1 MLILCISSTVLLSQK
16 LLSGN
21 LSQPN
26 AHVISINTGGGGVV
40 VDNATGFVAGDTILV
55 IQMQG
60 VGILT
65 GLADYGNIQN
75 FLGQPGMHEFMIVQS
90 VNTITR
96 EIVFRNNL
104 LQTYDI
110 AGNVQI
116 IRVPYYNSA
125 VVTGTLTCQAWDSV
139 AKKGGVLALIV
150 GRSVRLN
157 ADIDVSN
164 KGFKGGSDAIG
175 DGRCAM
181 VDPLTI
187 NPSYPNTFLNAGLKG
202 EGIAIRNDAGVL
214 LAPLN
219 VKGQGPN
226 FTGGGG
232 GNGRFSGGGGGS
244 NHGAGGIGGFEDNVC
259 VAPQAGGLGGIKSEL
274 ASFPSLVD
282 RIYLGGGGGASTS
295 LTGLSQPAGN
305 GGGII
310 IIVTDTIIGN
320 SGRLISNGGDGGT
333 ATANG
338 GAGGGGAG
346 GSIALA
352 LNSFGSSPLQLSVSG
367 GKGGDQ
373 VNYGEGG
380 GGGGG
385 LVFVSSVPT
394 ASVQISNEGGLQ
406 GNSSNPPI
414 NQGLPG
420 DPGDTK
426 TTFKAILNGFLF
438 NSIRSSVTGNQEDS
452 ICSNMIPP
460 KITGTTPIGG
470 TPGYTF
476 IWEKSYDQ
484 AAWITLTNDPDPT
497 NYTPTTIETTTV
509 WFRRTITDQSI
520 PTPLVDISKPVQII
534 VQPFI
539 KNNIVG
545 TSDTICFAQN
555 PLKFTP
561 QATLLDGNGKYAF
574 KWQVSVDNSHFS
586 LPGNTYTTEDYT
598 PPGGLTVTSWYR
610 RTVTSGRCIDS
621 TGVASSAIVKITVLD
636 TIQNNKILSLP
647 DSICYGSAFTNL
659 TATASPA
666 LSGGDNLFRYTWQSN
681 INGAG
686 WVTAPGVSN
695 TAGYNPVELPQR
707 IPSNQYIYRRV
718 VHSGS
723 NDVCASVSNEVLLK
737 DFPVITNNTIA
748 PVPPICSGS
757 VPADIIGTDPPTLT
771 GGNTIYNFTWQN
783 STKSQSWANIPGA
796 TVSDFQLLSPLTDTT
811 WYRRIVKAV
820 CSDTSTSVQVV
831 VHKPILNF
839 DVTLAGG
846 GVTQTICNSQ
856 VPLQLQGPPAT
867 GGTDLPGDYAYL
879 WKSSPDNTVFTAIPG
894 ATSLTFQPPSLA
906 ATTYYEREVISGA
919 CTVNSNP
926 ITVTV
931 LPTITNNSI
940 SGNSTVCYSLAPD
953 IISGSTLSGGSGDY
967 NYLWQQSIN
976 GGINWVPAFGTNS
989 SSTYQPPSLFVP
1001 TTFRRTVTSGLN
1013 NCCSDTSNV
1022 FNISIDPLPSSPIY
1036 AGPDTLIYS
1045 VEKIYHMKAIKP
1057 VAPETGTWSPLYN
1070 ETTSIEDTTGY
1081 NTIVRNLAI
1090 GKNSFLWTVHRGLC
1104 TLSDSVDIELLKDF
1118 IPQGFSPNGDEI
1130 NDVFKIEGLNHED
1143 QTIQLNIVNGA
1154 GTEVFSTFSAGGNTS
1169 TWKDWN
1175 GKNSNGA
1182 DLSEGTYY
1190 YMLKITT
1197 NQGQVFRR
1205 SGFIILKRY

>member
-1 MLILCISSTVLLSQK
+1 LLSQK

-21 LSQPN
+21 LSQPI
-26 AHVISINTGGGGVV
+26 AHVESINADFGGVI
-40 VDNATGFVAGDTILV
+40 VDDVTGLAAGDTILV

-75 FLGQPGMHEFMIVQS
+75 FLGQPGMHEFMIVES
-90 VNTITR
+90 VNSLTR
-96 EIVFRNNL
+96 EVLFRNNL
-104 LQTYDI
+104 LKTYNVD
-110 AGNVQI
+110 GNVQI

-125 VVTGTLTCQAWDSV
+125 IVTGTLTCNAWDPV

-150 GRSVRLN
+150 GRSVKLN

-164 KGFKGGSDAIG
+164 KGFTGGKDAIG
-175 DGRCAM
+175 DGRCEM
-181 VDPLTI
+181 VAPLTI
-187 NPSYPNTFLNAGLKG
+187 NLSYPIDFLNAGFKG
-202 EGIAIRNDAGVL
+202 EGIAIHNDAGVL

-244 NHGAGGIGGFEDNVC
+244 NRGAGGIGGFEDNAC
-259 VAPQAGGLGGIKSEL
+259 AAPQAGGLGGIKSEL

-310 IIVTDTIIGN
+310 IIVTDTLIGN
-320 SGRLISNGGDGGT
+320 SGRLVSNGGNGGT

-346 GSIALA
+346 GSIALS
-352 LNSFGSSPLQLSVSG
+352 LNSFGLAALQLSVTG

-385 LVFVSSVPT
+385 LVFVSSSPT
-394 ASVQISNEGGLQ
+394 GNVQISNEGGLQ

-420 DPGDTK
+420 EPGETK

-438 NSIRSSVTGNQEDS
+438 NSIRSSATGNQEDS
-452 ICSNMIPP
+452 VCSNMIPP

-470 TPGYTF
+470 TPGYTY

-484 AAWITLTNDPDPT
+484 VAWIILTNDPDPT
-497 NYTPTTIETTTV
+497 NYTPTTIETSTV

-520 PTPLVDISKPVQII
+520 PVLVDISKSVKIT

-545 TSDTICFAQN
+545 SSDTICFAQI
-555 PLKFTP
+555 PSKFTSK
-561 QATLLDGNGKYAF
+561 ATLLDGNGKYAF
-574 KWQVSVDNSHFS
+574 KWQLSVDNSHFS
-586 LPGNTYTTEDYT
+586 LPGNDYTSEEYT
-598 PPGGLTVTSWYR
+598 PPAGLTVTSWYR

-636 TIQNNKILSLP
+636 TIRNNRILSFP
-647 DSICYGSAFTNL
+647 DSICFGSAFTNL
-659 TATASPA
+659 IATTSPT
-666 LSGGDNLFRYTWQSN
+666 LSGGDNLYRYSWQSN
-681 INGAG
+681 LNGAG
-686 WVTAPGVSN
+686 WVTAPGISN

-707 IPSNQYIYRRV
+707 IPLNQYIYRRV

-723 NDVCASVSNEVLLK
+723 NDVCASTSNELLLK
-737 DFPVITNNTIA
+737 DFPVISNNTIA
-748 PVPPICSGS
+748 LVPPVCSGS
-757 VPADIIGTDPPTLT
+757 VPADIIGSNAPTLT
-771 GGNTIYNFTWQN
+771 GGNTIYNFTWQS
-783 STKSQSWANIPGA
+783 STKSQPWTNIPGA
-796 TVSDFQLLSPLTDTT
+796 TNSDFQLISPLTDTT
-811 WYRRIVKAV
+811 RYRRIVKAV
-820 CSDTSTSVQVV
+820 CSDTSASIQVI
-831 VHKPILNF
+831 VHNPILNF
-839 DVTLAGG
+839 NVTLADG

-856 VPLQLQGPPAT
+856 VPLQLQGPPST
-867 GGTDLPGDYAYL
+867 GGTELPGDYAYL

-894 ATSLTFQPPSLA
+894 ATGLAFQPPSLT
-906 ATTYYEREVISGA
+906 ATTYYEREVVSGA
-919 CTVNSNP
+919 CTVISNSVT
-926 ITVTV
+926 ITV
-931 LPTITNNSI
+931 LPIITNNSI
-940 SGNSTVCYSLAPD
+940 SGNSRVCYSLAPD
-953 IISGSTLSGGSGDY
+953 IITGATLSGGSGAY
-967 NYLWQQSIN
+967 NYLWQQSTN
-976 GGINWVPAFGTNS
+976 GGANWIAAIGTNS

-1001 TTFRRTVTSGLN
+1001 TAFRRTVTSGLN

-1022 FNISIDPLPSSPIY
+1022 FNISIDPLPSSPIN

-1057 VAPETGTWSPLYN
+1057 VATETGSWRPLDN
-1070 ETTSIEDTTGY
+1070 EPTSVDDTTSY

-1118 IPQGFSPNGDEI
+1118 IPQGFSPNGDMI
-1130 NDVFKIEGLNHED
+1130 NDFFKIEGLNRED
-1143 QTIQLNIVNGA
+1143 QTIQLSIVNGA
-1154 GTEVFSTFSAGGNTS
+1154 GTEVFSTFSSAGDVS

-1175 GKNSNGA
+1175 GKNSEGA
-1182 DLSEGTYY
+1182 DLAEGTYY

-1197 NQGQVFRR
+1197 NKGQVFRK